1 MAIRNMY
8 EVVKREE
15 PALLH
20 RAENPNFAIHHINL
34 PFRAVIVA
42 SSGSGKTNFLLN
54 MISLF
59 SQGKGTFSKIFIT
72 TKDADEPLYNFLKKK
87 SDSIIISE
95 GMSTLPKL
103 DSKTFDKKENSL
115 VVIDDLVLS
124 KNMDSVCDYYVRCRK
139 LGVSVIFIS
148 QSFFKIPKII
158 RGNCSLVILL
168 KMSGQRDCNLI
179 LSEFGLGVSKQQLID
194 LYEHATAEKFSA
206 LVVDLEAD
214 KAHRFRKNFD
224 EFLPV

>member
-8 EVVKREE
+8 EIVKKEE
-15 PALLH
+15 PTLLH

-34 PFRAVIVA
+34 PFRAIIVA

-59 SQGKGTFSKIFIT
+59 SQGRGTFSKIFIT
-72 TKDADEPLYNFLKKK
+72 TKDALYNFLKKK

-95 GMSTLPKL
+95 GMSSLPKL
-103 DSKTFDKKENSL
+103 DAKTFDKKENSL

-168 KMSGQRDCNLI
+168 KMAGQRDCNLI
-179 LSEFGLGVSKQQLID
+179 LSEFGLGVTKQQLIN
-194 LYEHATAEKFSA
+194 LYEHATLEKFSA

-214 KAHRFRKNFD
+214 KAHRFHKNFD